1 MLNIV
6 FVTDAWYPQTNGVVT
21 TISHLYEEL
30 CLSDKHHVTVIH
42 PGLFEQVNLSNLY
55 PDISLAVPAK
65 LWKILDSLNF
75 DAIHI
80 FTEGP
85 LGISAK
91 QYCAVKKVKHTTSFH
106 TNFPMLL
113 STMFG
118 IPEEISW
125 SLSALFHSSSSKV
138 LVTNEGMKSFLVDKG
153 FKSDSLR
160 VWSRGVDRSDFHFKD
175 SDSSY
180 SRPKLKVLCV
190 SRVSK
195 EKNLKEFCRLSLSGD
210 FDCVLVGDGP
220 QLEKLK
226 NKFPEVT
233 FTGRVGHEE
242 LFSYYQD
249 ADVFFFPSKFDTFG
263 VVMIESLACG
273 TPVVA
278 LDEVAPNAVIEDGIN
293 GFIVGKTYATV
304 EEAVVGAT
312 YLSREDCY
320 KSSLSFSWTNVAD
333 IFLSTLIGR

>member
-1 MLNIV
+1 MRNIV

-30 CLSDKHHVTVIH
+30 CSSDKYHVTVIH
-42 PGLFEQVNLSNLY
+42 PGLFEQINLSNLY
-55 PDISLAVPAK
+55 PDISLAIPVK
-65 LWKILDSLNF
+65 LWKILDSLKF

-91 QYCAVKKVKHTTSFH
+91 QYCAVRKIRHTTSFH

-138 LVTNEGMKSFLVDKG
+138 LVTNKGMKSFLVDKG

-160 VWSRGVDRSDFHFKD
+160 VWSRGVDRSDFHFRD
-175 SDSSY
+175 NDFSVSR
-180 SRPKLKVLCV
+180 SRPRVICV

-195 EKNLKEFCRLSLSGD
+195 EKNLKDFCRLSLSGE

-220 QLEKLK
+220 QLKKLK
-226 NKFPEVT
+226 NKFPKVT
-233 FTGRVGHEE
+233 FTGRVPHEE
-242 LFSYYQD
+242 LFTHYQD

-278 LDEVAPNAVIEDGIN
+278 FDEVAPNAVIEDGVN
-293 GFIVGKTYATV
+293 GFIVGNSYTSPEQAIV
-304 EEAVVGAT
+304 AAT
-312 YLSREDCY
+312 YLSRKDCY
-320 KSSLSFSWTNVAD
+320 KSSLNFSWANVAN
-333 IFLSTLIGR
+333 IFLSTLVGR

>member
-1 MLNIV
+1 MRNIV

-30 CLSDKHHVTVIH
+30 CSSDKFHVTVIH
-42 PGLFEQVNLSNLY
+42 PGLFDQFPLSNLY
-55 PDISLAVPAK
+55 PDISLAIPTK

-75 DAIHI
+75 DSIHI

-113 STMFG
+113 NTMFG
-118 IPEEISW
+118 LPEDISW

-138 LVTNEGMKSFLVDKG
+138 LVTNEGMKSFLTCKG

-175 SDSSY
+175 SDFSY
-180 SRPKLKVLCV
+180 SRQRPKVLCV

-195 EKNLKEFCRLSLSGD
+195 EKNLKEFCRLSLSGE

-220 QLEKLK
+220 QLDKLK
-226 NKFPEVT
+226 KKFPLVT
-233 FTGRVGHEE
+233 FVGRVPHEE

-278 LDEVAPNAVIEDGIN
+278 LDEVAPNAVIEDGVN
-293 GFIVGKTYATV
+293 GFIVGKSYFTP
-304 EEAVVGAT
+304 EEAVIAAT
-312 YLSREDCY
+312 YLDRKDSY
-320 KSSLSFSWTNVAD
+320 KSSLKFSWANVAD
-333 IFLSTLIGR
+333 IFLNTLVRR